1 MPKNRDE
8 LASFK
13 IRDLKRPEVRS
24 FTKAPESASTVQ
36 AATPEGASVGFPA
49 VEARLEGSTIE
60 AVADELRPSY
70 EALEALEAAQPKLK
84 HVARKSMAAYERA
97 ADLFEY
103 LFATKAA
110 MGSPSGGGSEP

>member
-24 FTKAPESASTVQ
+24 FTKAQDPKPGDPAASAD
-36 AATPEGASVGFPA
+36 APSVGFPA
-49 VEARLEGSTIE
+49 VEARLERGTIE

-70 EALEALEAAQPKLK
+70 EALEALERAQPKLK
-84 HVARKSMAAYERA
+84 HAARKSMAAYERA

-110 MGSPSGGGSEP
+110 MGSPSDKNPGE